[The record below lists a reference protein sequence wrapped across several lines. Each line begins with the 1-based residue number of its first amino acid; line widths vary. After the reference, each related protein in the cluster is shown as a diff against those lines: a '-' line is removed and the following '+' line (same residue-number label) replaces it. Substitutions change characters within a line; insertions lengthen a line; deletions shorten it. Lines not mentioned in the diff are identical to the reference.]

1 MSRRDHDMHLSKEIT
16 PFGRS
21 AWKPFIVSMIQLK
34 MISNGFFFLSTR
46 KFRNFRCARQKV
58 RFTVEQKK
66 TALFPCDQ
74 LNYSVKNKPST
85 INTFIIRNHCFYCS
99 SSCRYDTNR
108 CCCCSF
114 FISNTKS
121 HSLTCINMSKNASLL
136 WLLLLNFTIFACLSS
151 VKWKLCAVSF
161 HFTDS
166 KKKSLANRKWN
177 IVVFLF
183 VVTKFLPNCHNMVY
197 YICLNAPIVWNL
209 MTNSKSHSQKRNNN
223 KK

>member
-1 MSRRDHDMHLSKEIT
+1 MEGHPTHSFDHLTRAYLIHVTPRSWHASIQRDYTIRQK
-16 PFGRS
+16 R
-21 AWKPFIVSMIQLK
+21 LK
-34 MISNGFFFLSTR
+34 AIYCVNDSIENDFKWFFFFLSTR

-166 KKKSLANRKWN
+166 KKK
-177 IVVFLF
+177 I
-183 VVTKFLPNCHNMVY
+183 
-197 YICLNAPIVWNL
+197 IG
-209 MTNSKSHSQKRNNN
+209 Q
-223 KK
+223 